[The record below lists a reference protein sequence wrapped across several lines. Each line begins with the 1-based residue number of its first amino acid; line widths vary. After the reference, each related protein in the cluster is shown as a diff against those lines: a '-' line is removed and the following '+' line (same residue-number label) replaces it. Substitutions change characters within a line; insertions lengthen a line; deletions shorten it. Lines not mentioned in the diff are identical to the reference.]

1 MYFLETNTVT
11 PVVNT
16 PEAEHG
22 SSSSSRSPVE
32 SPASPVPASPVIDAD
47 LARME
52 ALLDNWCLDLK
63 RNVLVRNGLC
73 CTMYKCIVRN
83 PCGFLIQYLHV
94 HRSMPPCPGSVLW
107 TWGHVHAVGI
117 CTRKVYFPFSL
128 DGTLTY

>member
-1 MYFLETNTVT
+1 MYDVFPIMLINILYFIYFVDTNTVT

-32 SPASPVPASPVIDAD
+32 SPASPVPTSPVIDAD

-63 RNVLVRNGLC
+63 RNVLVSNGLLHN
-73 CTMYKCIVRN
+73 IV
-83 PCGFLIQYLHV
+83 
-94 HRSMPPCPGSVLW
+94 
-107 TWGHVHAVGI
+107 
-117 CTRKVYFPFSL
+117 
-128 DGTLTY
+128 